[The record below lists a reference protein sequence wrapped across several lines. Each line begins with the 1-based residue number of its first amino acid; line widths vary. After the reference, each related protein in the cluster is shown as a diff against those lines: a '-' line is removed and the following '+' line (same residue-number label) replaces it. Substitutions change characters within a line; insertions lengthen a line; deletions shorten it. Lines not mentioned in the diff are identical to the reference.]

1 MATQIRVRSEEGRVN
16 QCRRSTPAPRNGGE
30 QREGR
35 SGTEVTELIEVIEA
49 IEVIEWLIDSI
60 EVIEELID
68 SIEVTEELIDSIEVI
83 GVGVAVGVNRGSRT
97 EIPPEEATRQL
108 TVIQPSAAIALGT
121 NKAGRPGVY
130 KFLISSLSSLLGKT
144 IKL

>member
-1 MATQIRVRSEEGRVN
+1 MAVGVG
-16 QCRRSTPAPRNGGE
+16 AGGMT
-30 QREGR
+30 G
-35 SGTEVTELIEVIEA
+35 GDVGATAEA
-49 IEVIEWLIDSI
+49 E
-60 EVIEELID
+60 
-68 SIEVTEELIDSIEVI
+68 
-83 GVGVAVGVNRGSRT
+83 GVGVAVGVNLGSRT

-130 KFLISSLSSLLGKT
+130 KFLISSLSSLLGKN